1 LTLFQPFDRNA
12 KVFIN
17 KNEAH
22 IPATRPQTKLAL
34 TVRELRAN
42 QTTAMLQT
50 VATQPVTMKRTNSC
64 LSWIKLRT
72 YSVLVVVDALGKAIG
87 SLANH
92 LLKG

>member
-1 LTLFQPFDRNA
+1 
-12 KVFIN
+12 
-17 KNEAH
+17 
-22 IPATRPQTKLAL
+22 
-34 TVRELRAN
+34 
-42 QTTAMLQT
+42 MLQT